1 MAARKTFDL
10 QKVRDKSLILPA
22 RRKKSVFAKN
32 TEIRMINQWCK
43 CLAVALRVVKA
54 NATTGAAAYI
64 IILVN
69 TTDTHL
75 YYTHCWPNET
85 GQIQSLVH
93 VPFLENLNAREV
105 ELGERHG
112 RRQHRNALQKIGILF
127 DNVT

>member
-1 MAARKTFDL
+1 
-10 QKVRDKSLILPA
+10 
-22 RRKKSVFAKN
+22 
-32 TEIRMINQWCK
+32 MINQWCK

-75 YYTHCWPNET
+75 DYTHYGPNET

-93 VPFLENLNAREV
+93 APFLENLNARGV